1 MGHTANTGK
10 FLLSNVFVLKV
21 FQAKMYVKTG
31 EGPLTKLV

>member
-1 MGHTANTGK
+1 MDHTANTGK
-10 FLLSNVFVLKV
+10 FSLANVFVLKV